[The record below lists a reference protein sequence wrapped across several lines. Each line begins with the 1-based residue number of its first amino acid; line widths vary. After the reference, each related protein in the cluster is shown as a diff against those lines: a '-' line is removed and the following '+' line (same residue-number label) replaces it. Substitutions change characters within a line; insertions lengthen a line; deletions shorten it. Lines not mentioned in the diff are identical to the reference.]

1 MVRLPRK
8 PAPALD
14 SAMTAAAHPSV
25 SRSSVTRAT
34 AIGATAILMW
44 STLAPLATLAGR
56 APPFQLVAT
65 SFLLA
70 FLVGSGWT
78 AARGG
83 NPFSYFRQSLPA
95 WALGVGGLFGFHF
108 LYFMALRAAPPV
120 EANLINYLWPL
131 LIVLFSA
138 LLPGER
144 LRSWHVA
151 GAVGGLAGTILLILR
166 GGSGDPAQGWLTVEA
181 AHLPGYAAALGSAVT
196 WAGYSV
202 LRRRLGQIGDAP
214 TDAVSAF
221 CLVTAILSLLC
232 HLGLEDTVWP
242 TDALGWAALL
252 LLGLGPVG
260 AAFFVWDHGVRH
272 GDIRALGAL
281 SYLAPLLSTLLLVAC
296 GLAPNSGVIWVA
308 CALIA
313 GGSLLASKDLLKK
326 G

>member
-1 MVRLPRK
+1 MHAPS
-8 PAPALD
+8 PARSPVTR
-14 SAMTAAAHPSV
+14 SAV
-25 SRSSVTRAT
+25 SRAT
-34 AIGATAILMW
+34 AVGAIAILMW
-44 STLAPLATLAGR
+44 ATLAPLATLAGR
-56 APPFQLVAT
+56 VPPFQLVAT

-70 FLVGSGWT
+70 FLVGSAWT
-78 AARGG
+78 ARRGD
-83 NPFSYFRQSLPA
+83 NPLRYFRQPAAA

-108 LYFMALRAAPPV
+108 LYFMALRSAPPV

-144 LRSWHVA
+144 LRWWHLA
-151 GAVGGLAGTILLILR
+151 GAVAGLAGTALLILR
-166 GGSGDPAQGWLTVEA
+166 GGADGGLAIDA

-202 LRRRLGQIGDAP
+202 LRRRLGQIGEAP

-221 CLVTAILSLLC
+221 CLATALLSLLC
-232 HLGLEDTVWP
+232 HLALEETVWP
-242 TDALGWAALL
+242 GDATGWAALV

-281 SYLAPLLSTLLLVAC
+281 SYLAPLLSTLLLVAF
-296 GLAPNSGVIWVA
+296 GLAPNHGAVWVA
-308 CALIA
+308 CGLIA
-313 GGSLLASKDLLKK
+313 GGSLLASKELLTRR
-326 G
+326 

>member
-1 MVRLPRK
+1 
-8 PAPALD
+8 
-14 SAMTAAAHPSV
+14 MTTSAAARSPA

-34 AIGATAILMW
+34 AIGASAILMW

-56 APPFQLVAT
+56 VPPFQLVAT

-70 FLVGSGWT
+70 FLVGCAWT

-83 NPFSYFRQSLPA
+83 NPLSYFRQSVPA
-95 WALGVGGLFGFHF
+95 WLLGVGGLFGFHF

-144 LRSWHVA
+144 LRSWHVG
-151 GAVGGLAGTILLILR
+151 GAVAGLAGTVLLVLR
-166 GGSGDPAQGWLTVEA
+166 GGSGGGEGAGWLGIDP
-181 AHLPGYAAALGSAVT
+181 AHLPGYAAALASALT

-202 LRRRLGQIGDAP
+202 LRRRLGQIGEAP
-214 TDAVSAF
+214 TDALSAF
-221 CLVTAILSLLC
+221 CLVTALLSGLC
-232 HLGLEDTVWP
+232 HLGMEETVWP
-242 TDALGWAALL
+242 ADALGWAALL

-296 GLAPNSGVIWVA
+296 GLAPNQGIIWVA

-313 GGSLLASKDLLKK
+313 GGSLLASKDLLTRR
-326 G
+326 

>member
-1 MVRLPRK
+1 MTVSS
-8 PAPALD
+8 APS
-14 SAMTAAAHPSV
+14 SAVPDR
-25 SRSSVTRAT
+25 RSANRAT
-34 AIGATAILMW
+34 LVGFIAILLW
-44 STLAPLATLAGR
+44 ATLAPLATLASMV
-56 APPFQLVAT
+56 PPFQLVAT

-70 FLVGSGWT
+70 FLVGCGWT
-78 AARGG
+78 ASRGD
-83 NPFSYFRQSLPA
+83 NPLRYFRQPVAA

-108 LYFMALRAAPPV
+108 LYFMALQAAPPV

-144 LRSWHVA
+144 LRSWHVG
-151 GAVGGLAGTILLILR
+151 GAVAGLAGTALLIAR
-166 GGSGDPAQGWLTVEA
+166 GRNGSFSIDP
-181 AHLPGYAAALGSAVT
+181 AHLPGYAAALASAVT

-202 LRRRLGQIGDAP
+202 LRRRLGQIGEAP

-232 HLGLEDTVWP
+232 HLALEQTVWP
-242 TDALGWAALL
+242 ETAAGWGAML

-260 AAFFVWDHGVRH
+260 AAFFVWDYGVRH

-281 SYLAPLLSTLLLVAC
+281 SYLAPLLSTLLLVLF
-296 GLAPNSGVIWVA
+296 GLAPNSSIIWLSCV
-308 CALIA
+308 LIA
-313 GGSLLASKDLLKK
+313 GGSLLASKDLLKRK

>member
-1 MVRLPRK
+1 M
-8 PAPALD
+8 PAPSAATASPALPD
-14 SAMTAAAHPSV
+14 RRAV
-25 SRSSVTRAT
+25 NRAT
-34 AIGATAILMW
+34 LVGFTAILMW
-44 STLAPLATLAGR
+44 ATLAPLATLASMV
-56 APPFQLVAT
+56 PPFQLVAT

-78 AARGG
+78 VLRGD
-83 NPFSYFRQSLPA
+83 NPLRYFRQPPAA

-108 LYFMALRAAPPV
+108 LYFMALQAAPPV

-144 LRSWHVA
+144 LRACHVG
-151 GAVGGLAGTILLILR
+151 GAVAGLAGTALLIAR
-166 GGSGDPAQGWLTVEA
+166 GGNGGLGSGLSIDP

-202 LRRRLGQIGDAP
+202 LRRRLGQIGEAP

-221 CLVTAILSLLC
+221 CLVTALLSLLC
-232 HLGLEDTVWP
+232 HLALEQTVWP
-242 TDALGWAALL
+242 ETPAGWGAML

-260 AAFFVWDHGVRH
+260 AAFFVWDYGVRH

-281 SYLAPLLSTLLLVAC
+281 SYLAPLLSTLLLVLF
-296 GLAPNSGVIWVA
+296 GLAANSGIIWVS

-313 GGSLLASKDLLKK
+313 GGSLLASKDLLRRR
-326 G
+326 

>member
-1 MVRLPRK
+1 MLAPS
-8 PAPALD
+8 PAAGR
-14 SAMTAAAHPSV
+14 SAV
-25 SRSSVTRAT
+25 NRAT
-34 AIGATAILMW
+34 LVGFTAILMW
-44 STLAPLATLAGR
+44 ATLAPLATLASTV
-56 APPFQLVAT
+56 PPFQLVAT

-78 AARGG
+78 LARGG
-83 NPFSYFRQSLPA
+83 NPLRYFRQPAAA

-108 LYFMALRAAPPV
+108 LYFMALQAAPPV

-144 LRSWHVA
+144 LRWWHVA
-151 GAVGGLAGTILLILR
+151 GALAGLAGTALLIAR
-166 GGSGDPAQGWLTVEA
+166 GGSGGFSVEA

-202 LRRRLGQIGDAP
+202 LRRRLGQVGEAP

-221 CLVTAILSLLC
+221 CLVTALLSLLC
-232 HLGLEDTVWP
+232 HLMLERTVWP
-242 TDALGWAALL
+242 ETAAGWTAML

-260 AAFFVWDHGVRH
+260 AAFFVWDFGVRH

-281 SYLAPLLSTLLLVAC
+281 SYLAPLLSTLLLVLF
-296 GLAPNSGVIWVA
+296 GLAPNSGAVWAA

-313 GGSLLASKDLLKK
+313 GGSLLASKDLLRR

>member
-1 MVRLPRK
+1 MTVSA
-8 PAPALD
+8 AP
-14 SAMTAAAHPSV
+14 STAMADRRSV
-25 SRSSVTRAT
+25 NRAT
-34 AIGATAILMW
+34 LVGFIAILLW
-44 STLAPLATLAGR
+44 ATLAPLATLASMV
-56 APPFQLVAT
+56 PPFQLVAT
-65 SFLLA
+65 SFFLA

-78 AARGG
+78 ASRGD
-83 NPFSYFRQSLPA
+83 NPLRYFRQPVAA

-108 LYFMALRAAPPV
+108 LYFMALQAAPPV

-144 LRSWHVA
+144 LRSWHVG
-151 GAVGGLAGTILLILR
+151 GALAGLAGTVLLIAR
-166 GGSGDPAQGWLTVEA
+166 GGSGGFSIDP

-202 LRRRLGQIGDAP
+202 LRRRLGQIGEAP

-221 CLVTAILSLLC
+221 CLVTALLSLLC
-232 HLGLEDTVWP
+232 HLALERTVWP
-242 TDALGWAALL
+242 ETAAGWGAML

-260 AAFFVWDHGVRH
+260 AAFFVWDYGVRH

-281 SYLAPLLSTLLLVAC
+281 SYLAPLLSTLLLVLF
-296 GLAPNSGVIWVA
+296 GLAPNSGIIWVS

-313 GGSLLASKDLLKK
+313 GGSLLASKDLLRRR
-326 G
+326 

>member
-1 MVRLPRK
+1 M
-8 PAPALD
+8 PAPSAATASPALPD
-14 SAMTAAAHPSV
+14 RRSV
-25 SRSSVTRAT
+25 NRAT
-34 AIGATAILMW
+34 LVGFTAILMW
-44 STLAPLATLAGR
+44 ATLAPLATLASMV
-56 APPFQLVAT
+56 PPFQLVAT

-78 AARGG
+78 MLRGD
-83 NPFSYFRQSLPA
+83 NPLRYFRQPPAA

-108 LYFMALRAAPPV
+108 LYFMALQAAPPV

-144 LRSWHVA
+144 LRAWHVG
-151 GAVGGLAGTILLILR
+151 GAVAGLAGTALLIAR
-166 GGSGDPAQGWLTVEA
+166 GGSGGLGGGLSIDP

-202 LRRRLGQIGDAP
+202 LRRRLGQIGEAP

-221 CLVTAILSLLC
+221 CLATALLSLLC
-232 HLGLEDTVWP
+232 HLALERTVWP
-242 TDALGWAALL
+242 ETLAGWGAMMM
-252 LLGLGPVG
+252 LGLGPVG

-281 SYLAPLLSTLLLVAC
+281 SYLAPLLSTLLLVLF
-296 GLAPNSGVIWVA
+296 GLAANSGVIWVS

-313 GGSLLASKDLLKK
+313 GGSLLASKDLLRRKSP
-326 G
+326 

>member
-1 MVRLPRK
+1 MFR
-8 PAPALD
+8 
-14 SAMTAAAHPSV
+14 SAV
-25 SRSSVTRAT
+25 SRAT
-34 AIGATAILMW
+34 AVGATAILMW
-44 STLAPLATLAGR
+44 ATLAPLATLAGR
-56 APPFQLVAT
+56 VPPFQLVAT

-70 FLVGSGWT
+70 FLVGSAWT
-78 AARGG
+78 LRRGD
-83 NPFSYFRQSLPA
+83 NPLRYFRQPLPA

-144 LRSWHVA
+144 LRWWHVA
-151 GAVGGLAGTILLILR
+151 GAVAGLAGTALLILR
-166 GGSGDPAQGWLTVEA
+166 GGAGGGTIEA

-202 LRRRLGQIGDAP
+202 LRRRLGQIGEAP

-221 CLVTAILSLLC
+221 CLVTALLSLLC
-232 HLGLEDTVWP
+232 HLGLEETVWP
-242 TDALGWAALL
+242 ADAIGWAALV

-281 SYLAPLLSTLLLVAC
+281 SYLAPLLSTLLLVAV
-296 GLAPNSGVIWVA
+296 GLAPNQGAVWAA

-313 GGSLLASKDLLKK
+313 GGSLLASKDLLTRR
-326 G
+326 

>member
-1 MVRLPRK
+1 
-8 PAPALD
+8 
-14 SAMTAAAHPSV
+14 MTASAAPIDR
-25 SRSSVTRAT
+25 RSANRAT
-34 AIGATAILMW
+34 LVGFIAILLW
-44 STLAPLATLAGR
+44 ATLAPLATLASMV
-56 APPFQLVAT
+56 PPFQLVAT

-70 FLVGSGWT
+70 FLVGCGWT
-78 AARGG
+78 ASRGD
-83 NPFSYFRQSLPA
+83 NPLRYFRQPAAA

-108 LYFMALRAAPPV
+108 LYFMALQAAPPV

-144 LRSWHVA
+144 LRSWHVG
-151 GAVGGLAGTILLILR
+151 GAVAGLAGTALLIAR
-166 GGSGDPAQGWLTVEA
+166 GGNGVGSGLSIDP
-181 AHLPGYAAALGSAVT
+181 AHLPGYAAALASAVT

-202 LRRRLGQIGDAP
+202 LRRRLGQIGEAP

-232 HLGLEDTVWP
+232 HLALEQTVWP
-242 TDALGWAALL
+242 ETAAGWGAML

-260 AAFFVWDHGVRH
+260 AAFFVWDYGVRH

-281 SYLAPLLSTLLLVAC
+281 SYLAPLLSTLLLVLF
-296 GLAPNSGVIWVA
+296 GLAPNSSIIWLS

-313 GGSLLASKDLLKK
+313 GGSLLASKDLLRRKD
-326 G
+326 

>member
-1 MVRLPRK
+1 M
-8 PAPALD
+8 PAA
-14 SAMTAAAHPSV
+14 TAARSAV
-25 SRSSVTRAT
+25 SRAT
-34 AIGATAILMW
+34 AVGATAILMW
-44 STLAPLATLAGR
+44 ATLAPLATLAGR
-56 APPFQLVAT
+56 VPPFQLVAT

-78 AARGG
+78 LARGD
-83 NPFSYFRQSLPA
+83 NPLRYFRQPVAA

-131 LIVLFSA
+131 LIVVFSA

-144 LRSWHVA
+144 LRSWHIG
-151 GAVGGLAGTILLILR
+151 GAVAGLAGTVLLILR
-166 GGSGDPAQGWLTVEA
+166 GGSADAGGGLAIEA

-202 LRRRLGQIGDAP
+202 LRRRLGQRGDAP

-232 HLGLEDTVWP
+232 HLALEETVWP
-242 TDALGWAALL
+242 ADALGWTAMV

-260 AAFFVWDHGVRH
+260 AAFFVWDYGVRH

-281 SYLAPLLSTLLLVAC
+281 SYLAPLLSTLLLVAF
-296 GLAPNSGVIWVA
+296 GLAPNHGAIWIA

-313 GGSLLASKDLLKK
+313 GGSLLASKDLLTRR
-326 G
+326 

>member
-1 MVRLPRK
+1 MPSMTVSSSA
-8 PAPALD
+8 AP
-14 SAMTAAAHPSV
+14 SARPDR
-25 SRSSVTRAT
+25 RSANRAT
-34 AIGATAILMW
+34 LIGFTAILMW
-44 STLAPLATLAGR
+44 ATLAPLATLASMV
-56 APPFQLVAT
+56 PPFQLVAT

-78 AARGG
+78 FARGD
-83 NPFSYFRQSLPA
+83 NPLRYFRQPLAA

-108 LYFMALRAAPPV
+108 LYFMALRTAPPV

-144 LRSWHVA
+144 LRSWHVGGA
-151 GAVGGLAGTILLILR
+151 VAGLAGTVLLIARGGAVGGFSI
-166 GGSGDPAQGWLTVEA
+166 DP
-181 AHLPGYAAALGSAVT
+181 AHLPGYAAALASAVT

-202 LRRRLGQIGDAP
+202 LRRRLGQIGEAP

-221 CLVTAILSLLC
+221 CLVTALLSLLC
-232 HLGLEDTVWP
+232 HLALERTVWP
-242 TDALGWAALL
+242 ETATGWGALL

-281 SYLAPLLSTLLLVAC
+281 SYLAPLLSTLLLVLF
-296 GLAPNSGVIWVA
+296 GLAANSAIIWVA

-313 GGSLLASKDLLKK
+313 GGSLLASTDLLRGKA
-326 G
+326 